1 MKNSIAVVVL
11 SLSLTA
17 NIAVAQFTP
26 DGTINGT
33 VNNPQTLAG
42 GTGTVTS
49 AGNLSVA
56 GAGNANAAVTVTGSS
71 TIDNQGKIEQT
82 GSARAIRLNTNTV
95 TLTVNNGSAG
105 NSTAQILAT
114 ADDAFQVAQANDS
127 VTLNNYGTIN
137 TPGGQAINWRSITTG
152 SNAINNFATGNITA
166 TGADAVR
173 PGVNGI
179 VSNLG
184 IIRATPVVPL
194 GGSAPGS
201 DGIDTGTDTG
211 VQVTNSGTIEGR
223 TGVTGGFDSNTG
235 LPLSYAISVTN
246 QAGGILSGVNG
257 SGINIDGV
265 FTNFTAT
272 IINQNGATM
281 KGTWD
286 GVSASGDG
294 DGIDVDGVVNLT
306 NNGFIRGLGA
316 NGNGSDGFPNG
327 PDGVAAGGGTIV
339 NETGAE
345 ITSSITKGNA
355 TSGFGILIDNSSKDN
370 AIAATTL
377 TNRGLIKSDNGPAVV
392 FIGIAAHP
400 LPTFPNSITNAAGGT
415 ISGAGLGGDGA
426 AIQTGD
432 GNDTITNSGTIV
444 GNNGFAIDMQ
454 GGNNTLNITGGAA
467 SITGN
472 ISGGTGGTN
481 ALVIDPGSGNS
492 FSYTGQLSNFNSAE
506 IKSGTVTLSGANTY
520 TGNTT
525 ISGGTLFAQ
534 NVAGSATGSGTV
546 AVNNGAKLGG
556 TGTVGAVTVSSGGTV
571 APGQIAGI
579 LNSGNVT
586 FNSGSTFSIEIGGTT
601 AGAHDQLNVTG
612 TVNLGGSTLS
622 GTLIN
627 GFTPTAGQQ
636 FTIIQSS
643 GTRTGTFA
651 QGSSITIGGN
661 NFSITYNANSVVLT
675 RTAAP
680 TPTATATATATPAAT
695 PTATATATPGASA
708 TPTATATPT
717 AGSAGNVST
726 RLPVGTGDNILI
738 EGFIVQGPAGSTK
751 NIIVRAIGPSLI
763 PFGITD
769 ALANPTLEIHDSND
783 TIVATN
789 DDWKTTQV
797 GGIITG
803 DQSQQINASGVAP
816 GNDKESAIIAN
827 LAPGSYTALVRGA
840 GNSVGTGVV
849 DAYDLSGASA
859 ARLANIATRGLIQPG
874 DKLMIA
880 GFIIQNGPV
889 RLVVRAIGPSLSA
902 FGITN
907 ALPDTTLQLKDQN
920 GATVIENDD
929 WESAQKAELEGTGL
943 QPTHPLEAAVVA
955 TIQPGQYTAQVR
967 GKPEATGIGV
977 VQVYFLQ

>member
-1 MKNSIAVVVL
+1 MKNSTALAVL
-11 SLSLTA
+11 SLFLTA

-49 AGNLSVA
+49 TGNLSVA
-56 GAGNANAAVTVTGSS
+56 GAGNANVAVTVTGSS

-105 NSTAQILAT
+105 NGTAKILAT

-223 TGVTGGFDSNTG
+223 TGVTGGFDSATG

-246 QAGGILSGVNG
+246 QTGGIISGVNG

-272 IINQNGATM
+272 VINQNGATM

-339 NETGAE
+339 NGTGAE
-345 ITSSITKGNA
+345 ITASVTTGNA
-355 TSGFGILIDNSSKDN
+355 TSSFGILIDNSSKSD
-370 AIAATTL
+370 AIAATNL

-392 FIGIAAHP
+392 FIS
-400 LPTFPNSITNAAGGT
+400 TFANTVTNEASGT
-415 ISGAGLGGDGA
+415 INGAGLGAQGA
-426 AIQTGD
+426 AIQPGN
-432 GNDTITNSGTIV
+432 GNDIVNNSGAIV

-472 ISGGTGGTN
+472 VSGGTGGTN

-520 TGNTT
+520 SGNTT
-525 ISGGTLFAQ
+525 ISGGTLVAQ
-534 NVAGSATGSGTV
+534 NVAGTATGTGTV

-586 FNSGSTFSIEIGGTT
+586 FNGGSIFSIEIGGAV

-636 FTIIQSS
+636 FVIIQSS
-643 GTRTGTFA
+643 GAITGTFA
-651 QGSSITIGGN
+651 QGSSVNIGGKS
-661 NFSITYNANSVVLT
+661 FTISYNANSVVLSIS
-675 RTAAP
+675 AAP

-708 TPTATATPT
+708 TPTATATPI
-717 AGSAGNVST
+717 AGLVGNVST

-789 DDWKTTQV
+789 DNWKTTQV

-816 GNDKESAIIAN
+816 GDDKESAIIAN

-849 DAYDLSGASA
+849 DAYDLSGATA

-929 WESAQKAELEGTGL
+929 WQSAQKAELESTGL

-955 TIQPGQYTAQVR
+955 TILPGQYTAQVR

>member
-1 MKNSIAVVVL
+1 MKNSTALVVL
-11 SLSLTA
+11 SLFLTA

-26 DGTINGT
+26 DGRTNINDTVNAAQTLASANGT
-33 VNNPQTLAG
+33 VDSTGKISINSAANQAPPLTM
-42 GTGTVTS
+42 TGTSMLVNNGT
-49 AGNLSVA
+49 
-56 GAGNANAAVTVTGSS
+56 
-71 TIDNQGKIEQT
+71 IEQT
-82 GSARAIRLNTNTV
+82 GAGRAIDSNSGAANLTVTNTGV
-95 TLTVNNGSAG
+95 ISSV
-105 NSTAQILAT
+105 ST
-114 ADDAFQVAQANDS
+114 DAFRINTDS
-127 VTLNNYGTIN
+127 AISLTNSGTIKV
-137 TPGGQAINWRSITTG
+137 TAGGQALDWGAISSA
-152 SNAINNFATGNITA
+152 SNSLTNQAGGTISAVDS
-166 TGADAVR
+166 DAVR
-173 PGVNGI
+173 PGANGTI
-179 VSNLG
+179 NNAG
-184 IIRATPVVPL
+184 AITATITDVADPA
-194 GGSAPGS
+194 GG
-201 DGIDTGTDTG
+201 DGIQADGSG
-211 VQVTNSGTIEGR
+211 VTVTNSGTISGR
-223 TGVTGGFDSNTG
+223 HGITGGSPGWTMTVHN
-235 LPLSYAISVTN
+235 N
-246 QAGGILSGVNG
+246 AGTITAFNG
-257 SGINIDGV
+257 SGLNIDDLGSNV
-265 FTNFTAT
+265 TVTNAAGAT
-272 IINQNGATM
+272 IQG
-281 KGTWD
+281 
-286 GVSASGDG
+286 GVSANATNGDG
-294 DGIDVDGVVNLT
+294 DGIDVDGVLTLT
-306 NNGFIRGLGA
+306 NSGNIFGRGA
-316 NGNGSDGFPNG
+316 KGNGGAPPSPNNTEG
-327 PDGVAAGGGTIV
+327 LACGGGTII
-339 NETGAE
+339 NTATGKIVGTASGVGAPNGDS
-345 ITSSITKGNA
+345 TRPGN
-355 TSGFGILIDNSSKDN
+355 GILIDDSNMGNS
-370 AIAATTL
+370 IAVTTI
-377 TNRGLIKSDNGPAVV
+377 TNDGLIQGESGV
-392 FIGIAAHP
+392 GIRIISA
-400 LPTFPNSITNAAGGT
+400 LNNTITNNASGT
-415 ISGAGLGGDGA
+415 IKGAGTGAQGA

-444 GNNGFAIDMQ
+444 GDNGFAINMQ

-929 WESAQKAELEGTGL
+929 WESAQKAELESTGL